1 MDLQEI
7 LTEIGDEKAAVINA
21 AIAAEQK
28 KGIDAS
34 KKKGAENTK
43 LISEIAKMKDA
54 IKEVVGIEEFG
65 EDPVETIKEKI
76 SALKAAKPAIT
87 NDDAIKNLEASF
99 KKQLAEMKNSF
110 STQLENEKKEAEIA
124 KEKYRNSK
132 ITEKLSKEMANKI
145 KGHDI
150 QIENWILKN
159 KVKLD
164 ENDNVVFIG
173 DSDDETIDSKKYL
186 ETFAKERSDLVI
198 SQQIPGGG
206 SAGNRVDFNKIK
218 QISTDQFINLSIP
231 EQTAFMKSGGKVLD
245 QQ

>member
-7 LTEIGDEKAAVINA
+7 LTEIGEEKAAIVNA
-21 AIAAEQK
+21 AIASEQK

-54 IKEVVGIEEFG
+54 IKEVVGIDDFG
-65 EDPVETIKEKI
+65 DDPVETIKEKI
-76 SALKAAKPAIT
+76 SALKTAKPTVT

-99 KKQLAEMKNSF
+99 KKQLVEMKNSF
-110 STQLENEKKEAEIA
+110 NTQLENEKKEAEIA
-124 KEKYRNSK
+124 KAKYRNSK

-159 KVKLD
+159 KVRLD

-173 DSDDETIDSKKYL
+173 DSEDETIDSKKYL

-206 SAGNRVDFNKIK
+206 SAGNRVDIGKIK
-218 QISTDQFINLSIP
+218 AISIADFNNLGSVEKAKYMSTNGKFI
-231 EQTAFMKSGGKVLD
+231 
-245 QQ
+245 